1 MTNDETA
8 IGNSF
13 PLFPHSR
20 AHGIVSPSL
29 VPMTQQTRID
39 RSPSGPDIPGVIAPP
54 VVLYAIFFVGT
65 FLLQRVFP
73 LPIPLSRRAAFWP
86 TAIFLNLSWL
96 LALWAAWAMV
106 RAKTRINPLRPATC
120 LVRFGP
126 FKYSRNPLSISLV
139 FLYVGMAFQINTLW
153 PLFFLPVFLI
163 VYQYGIIR
171 REERYLESKFGDE
184 YRAYCASARRWL

>member
-1 MTNDETA
+1 MTTDESA

-13 PLFPHSR
+13 ALFPPFA

-29 VPMTQQTRID
+29 VPMTQETQLNH
-39 RSPSGPDIPGVIAPP
+39 SPSRPDIPGVIAPP

-65 FLLQRVFP
+65 FLLQRICP
-73 LPIPLSRRAAFWP
+73 LPIPLSGRAAFWP
-86 TAIFLNLSWL
+86 TAIFLNLSGV

-120 LVRFGP
+120 LVRYGP

-139 FLYVGMAFQINTLW
+139 LLYVGMAFQINTLW
-153 PLFFLPVFLI
+153 PMFFLPAFLI
-163 VYQYGIIR
+163 VYHYGIIR

-184 YRAYCASARRWL
+184 YRNYCASVRRWL